1 MASKPR
7 IPRSYFWAVLFV
19 LAIGG
24 WLLSGQDLSFLKAST
39 TDPADTPSPAE
50 QTAAPESEPEP
61 EKPFRVRVQVFSAEP
76 KPAQIVVRGRTEAWR
91 RVEVRARTPG
101 IVEEVSK
108 EEGQK
113 VSRGELMCKLDVGAR
128 MTQLAEEKA
137 KMASAKI
144 DFEAADELANQ
155 NFGSKTKRAAEKAKL
170 DAAKASVERMEQ
182 EIGYTS
188 ITAPIRG
195 ILEKRVAELGS
206 FLQVGGHCV
215 TIVDLDPILVVVP
228 VGERDIA
235 AVTTGMTA
243 TAQLVTGQTVEGKVR
258 MVAPAAD
265 EATRTFRVEVEVPN
279 EDFSI
284 REGLTSEISLILPS
298 TPAHKLPSSVL
309 TLNDKGQVG
318 VRLIVDDNKV
328 RFQKVQILD
337 DDRAGVWVAGLP
349 DKATI
354 ITVGQDYV
362 LDGQTVEPVFET
374 AEAAQ

>member
-7 IPRSYFWAVLFV
+7 IPRSYIWAALFT

-24 WLLSGQDLSFLKAST
+24 WLASGQDLSFLNAST
-39 TDPADTPSPAE
+39 NQPADTP
-50 QTAAPESEPEP
+50 APVAQDADSATEPDP
-61 EKPFRVRVQVFSAEP
+61 EKPFRVRVRVFSSEP

-113 VSRGELMCKLDVGAR
+113 VSQGELLCKLDVGAR

-137 KMASAKI
+137 KMASAEI
-144 DFEAADELANQ
+144 DFEAADQLASQ

-188 ITAPIRG
+188 ITAPIEG
-195 ILEKRVAELGS
+195 ILEKRIAELGS

-228 VGERDIA
+228 VGERNIA

-279 EDFSI
+279 KDFSI

-318 VRLIVDDNKV
+318 VRLIADGNKV
-328 RFQKVQILD
+328 RFQNVQILD

>member
-7 IPRSYFWAVLFV
+7 IPRSYIWAVLFI

-24 WLLSGQDLSFLKAST
+24 WLASGQDLSFLNASSNP
-39 TDPADTPSPAE
+39 PADTL
-50 QTAAPESEPEP
+50 APVAQEADAEPEP
-61 EKPFRVRVQVFSAEP
+61 EKPFRVRVRVFSGEP

-91 RVEVRARTPG
+91 RVEVRARTSG

-108 EEGQK
+108 EEGQQITQ
-113 VSRGELMCKLDVGAR
+113 GELLCKLDVGAR

-137 KMASAKI
+137 KMASAEI
-144 DFEAADELANQ
+144 DFEAADKLASQ

-188 ITAPIRG
+188 ITAPIKG

-228 VGERDIA
+228 VGERNIA

-279 EDFSI
+279 KDFSI

-318 VRLIVDDNKV
+318 VRLIVDENKV
-328 RFQKVQILD
+328 RFQQVQILD

>member
-7 IPRSYFWAVLFV
+7 IPRSYLWAVLFTLV
-19 LAIGG
+19 IGG
-24 WLLSGQDLSFLKAST
+24 WLASGQDLSFLKAST
-39 TDPADTPSPAE
+39 NQPADAPVEIAQEAE
-50 QTAAPESEPEP
+50 TEPEP
-61 EKPFRVRVQVFSAEP
+61 EKPFRVRVRVFTSEP

-108 EEGQK
+108 EEGQR
-113 VSRGELMCKLDVGAR
+113 VSQGELLCKLDVGAR

-137 KMASAKI
+137 KMASAEI
-144 DFEAADELANQ
+144 DFEAADQLANQ
-155 NFGSKTKRAAEKAKL
+155 NFGSKTKRASERAKL

-188 ITAPIRG
+188 ITAPIKG
-195 ILEKRVAELGS
+195 ILEQRVAELGS
-206 FLQVGGHCV
+206 FLQIGGHCV

-258 MVAPAAD
+258 LVAPAAD

-279 EDFSI
+279 KDFSI

-318 VRLIVDDNKV
+318 VRLIADENKV
-328 RFQKVQILD
+328 RFQNVQILD
-337 DDRAGVWVAGLP
+337 DDRKGVWVAGLP